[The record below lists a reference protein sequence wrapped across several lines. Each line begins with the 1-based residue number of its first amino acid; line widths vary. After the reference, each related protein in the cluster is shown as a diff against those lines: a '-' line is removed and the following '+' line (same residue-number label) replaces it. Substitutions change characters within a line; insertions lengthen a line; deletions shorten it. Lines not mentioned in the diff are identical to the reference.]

1 MRALVVTQE
10 DQPVLRL
17 REVPEPTASA
27 GEVEIRTLVSTINRG
42 ERSRLASAPDG
53 HVFGW
58 DVVGELVADCPP
70 LELPAGAVVVALAG
84 AGGGWA
90 ERACARASDATAVP
104 LGVPVAAAA
113 TLPVAGL
120 TALRAVNAYP
130 NLLGAHVLV
139 TGAGAVASYAV
150 QLACLAG
157 AIVHAVVRSAESAR
171 HLASLG
177 VASATLADEKWPGGF
192 DLVVDTVGGA
202 LLPRSVAAARAFG
215 EVVVVGNLGG
225 LTAGVTSGDLLGSGA
240 KVRGYRLVVDA
251 ELRPVGHDLG
261 VLVQLVAEGR
271 LITPDLREVDWTD
284 TGLVDS
290 AIAEGF
296 GRARPILIVGSA

>member
-1 MRALVVTQE
+1 MRALSVTGGSH
-10 DQPVLRL
+10 PILRL
-17 REVPEPTASA
+17 CDVPEPTAAA
-27 GEVEIRTLVSTINRG
+27 GEVAIRTLVSTINRG
-42 ERSRLASAPDG
+42 ERSRLASAADG

-58 DVVGELVADCPP
+58 DVVGELVDDCQS
-70 LELPAGAVVVALAG
+70 LDLPAGTVVVALAG

-90 ERACARASDATAVP
+90 ERTCVRASDATAVP
-104 LGVPVAAAA
+104 VGVPVAAAV

-150 QLACLAG
+150 QLARLAG
-157 AIVHAVVRSAESAR
+157 ARVHAMVRSTESAE
-171 HLASLG
+171 HLTSLG
-177 VASATLADEKWPGGF
+177 VASASLADEEWPGGF

-251 ELRPVGHDLG
+251 EFRPVGHDLG

-290 AIAEGF
+290 AITEGF